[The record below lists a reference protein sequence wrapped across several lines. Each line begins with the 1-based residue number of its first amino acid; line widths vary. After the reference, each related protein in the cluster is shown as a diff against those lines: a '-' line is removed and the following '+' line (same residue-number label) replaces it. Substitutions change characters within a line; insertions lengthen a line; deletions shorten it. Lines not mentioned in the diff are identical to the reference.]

1 MDLLSGDL
9 FPCCSQINS
18 RDASGQTPLHLACEH
33 GDPVCVKELLEESQA
48 LTDIKNHKG
57 ETPMHSAAKHDS
69 PAIIQVRQESSHAD
83 FFVHFMLN
91 CALAKVFV
99 SYKSSLNLSTSSSL
113 HPVLI

>member
-9 FPCCSQINS
+9 FLCCSQINS

-48 LTDIKNHKG
+48 LTDIKNHNG

-69 PAIIQVRQESSHAD
+69 PAIIQVQQ
-83 FFVHFMLN
+83 
-91 CALAKVFV
+91 K
-99 SYKSSLNLSTSSSL
+99 
-113 HPVLI
+113 